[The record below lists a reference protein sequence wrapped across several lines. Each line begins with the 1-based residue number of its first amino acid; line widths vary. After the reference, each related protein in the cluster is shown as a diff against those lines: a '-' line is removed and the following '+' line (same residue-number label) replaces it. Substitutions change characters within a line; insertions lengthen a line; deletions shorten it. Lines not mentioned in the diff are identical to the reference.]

1 MLTGRQVLSTAAL
14 FAVSAALCSA
24 QNVMSAHSGTV
35 HYFEGDVTVDGTK
48 LVSQVARFTELKEQS
63 VLHTGM
69 GRAEILLTPG
79 VILRVGENSSVKMLD
94 NRLLSTRL
102 EFLGGSAMLETMDS
116 ETSIKDPA
124 VTLIYKDFQ
133 AQSMRNGIFEMS
145 SQPSRLKVFK
155 GEAKVSGN
163 GMTLS
168 VKDGN
173 VVDLTMT
180 MAMARFD
187 AKEGDDLYLWSRD
200 RSAYLAAGNMASA
213 RSLQSSGYGNSFGNM
228 GYNNMGYLGGLGYNT
243 MGYGN
248 GLAYAGWNPAMWNGF
263 SGGWYYNSYL
273 NMYSFLPFGGTMY
286 SPFGYGYYN
295 PVTIGNVYM
304 PSYYWS
310 GSGGSRTG
318 TTTGL
323 TLNTVTPSG
332 STTRPTLPRLGSTAT
347 IRPTLATAAP
357 GTSQQSALRASA
369 GAVGFRNSGNTGF
382 TPSANN
388 AISVSSPALAAAPIA
403 APAAA
408 AAPRGAAAPRR

>member
-1 MLTGRQVLSTAAL
+1 
-14 FAVSAALCSA
+14 
-24 QNVMSAHSGTV
+24 
-35 HYFEGDVTVDGTK
+35 
-48 LVSQVARFTELKEQS
+48 
-63 VLHTGM
+63 
-69 GRAEILLTPG
+69 
-79 VILRVGENSSVKMLD
+79 
-94 NRLLSTRL
+94 
-102 EFLGGSAMLETMDS
+102 
-116 ETSIKDPA
+116 
-124 VTLIYKDFQ
+124 
-133 AQSMRNGIFEMS
+133 
-145 SQPSRLKVFK
+145 
-155 GEAKVSGN
+155 
-163 GMTLS
+163 
-168 VKDGN
+168 
-173 VVDLTMT
+173 
-180 MAMARFD
+180 
-187 AKEGDDLYLWSRD
+187 
-200 RSAYLAAGNMASA
+200 
-213 RSLQSSGYGNSFGNM
+213 
-228 GYNNMGYLGGLGYNT
+228 MGYLGGLGYNT

-332 STTRPTLPRLGSTAT
+332 STTKPTLPRLGSTAT

-369 GAVGFRNSGNTGF
+369 GAVGFRNSGNTGS